1 MLFRGAV
8 LFVVTVEVG
17 ILLLL
22 FLFFATKEKKYI
34 SLLTFFVYSKKVSGK
49 FIFQT
54 NKLENL
60 FSYKSKVNENFIFKI

>member
-34 SLLTFFVYSKKVSGK
+34 SLPTFFV
-49 FIFQT
+49 
-54 NKLENL
+54 
-60 FSYKSKVNENFIFKI
+60 